1 MTCLDKIEQGGKEFM
16 NQIKV
21 NGLTRI
27 TRATAKKV
35 FKAGGTIYG
44 CPCNVL
50 PTKINSIRYD
60 GSGEATFDYIDN
72 SAYFYNC
79 HDSRGNQ
86 MFYYIDDEVASG
98 LGK

>member
-1 MTCLDKIEQGGKEFM
+1 M

-21 NGLTRI
+21 NELTRV

-35 FKAGGTIYG
+35 FKAGQVVYG

-50 PTKINSIRYD
+50 PTKINSIRYNGKD
-60 GSGEATFDYIDN
+60 GATFDYIDN
-72 SAYFYNC
+72 SAYYYNC

-86 MFYYIDDEVASG
+86 MFYYVDDEVAAG

>member
-1 MTCLDKIEQGGKEFM
+1 M
-16 NQIKV
+16 NQNKV
-21 NGLTRI
+21 NGLTRV

-35 FKAGGTIYG
+35 FKAGQMVYG

-50 PTKINSIRYD
+50 PTKINSIRYNGKD
-60 GSGEATFDYIDN
+60 GATFDYIDN
-72 SAYFYNC
+72 SAYYYNC

-86 MFYYIDDEVASG
+86 IFYYVDDEVAAG

>member
-1 MTCLDKIEQGGKEFM
+1 M

-21 NGLTRI
+21 NGLTRV

-35 FKAGGTIYG
+35 FKAGQVVYG

-50 PTKINSIRYD
+50 PTKINTIRYN
-60 GSGEATFDYIDN
+60 GNSGATFDYIDN
-72 SAYFYNC
+72 SAYYYNC

-86 MFYYIDDEVASG
+86 MFYYVDDEVAAG
-98 LGK
+98 LRK

>member
-1 MTCLDKIEQGGKEFM
+1 M

-21 NGLTRI
+21 NGLTRV

-35 FKAGGTIYG
+35 FKAGQLVYA

-50 PTKINSIRYD
+50 PTKINTIRYN
-60 GSGEATFDYIDN
+60 GNSGATFDYIDN
-72 SAYFYNC
+72 SAYYYNC
-79 HDSRGNQ
+79 HDNRGNK
-86 MFYYIDDEVASG
+86 MFYYVDDEVAAG

>member
-1 MTCLDKIEQGGKEFM
+1 M
-16 NQIKV
+16 NQVKV
-21 NGLTRI
+21 NGLTRV

-35 FKAGGTIYG
+35 FKAGQIVYG

-50 PTKINSIRYD
+50 PTKINAIRYIEKD
-60 GSGEATFDYIDN
+60 GATFDYIDN
-72 SAYFYNC
+72 SAYYYNC

-86 MFYYIDDEVASG
+86 MFYYVDDAVADG

>member
-1 MTCLDKIEQGGKEFM
+1 M

-21 NGLTRI
+21 NGLTRV
-27 TRATAKKV
+27 TRATAKYE
-35 FKAGGTIYG
+35 G
-44 CPCNVL
+44 N
-50 PTKINSIRYD
+50 
-60 GSGEATFDYIDN
+60 GEATFDYIDN

>member
-1 MTCLDKIEQGGKEFM
+1 M

-21 NGLTRI
+21 NGLTRV

-35 FKAGGTIYG
+35 FKAGQMVYG

-50 PTKINSIRYD
+50 PTKINSIRYNGKD
-60 GSGEATFDYIDN
+60 GATFDYIDN
-72 SAYFYNC
+72 SAYYYNC

-86 MFYYIDDEVASG
+86 MLYYVDDEVAAG

>member
-1 MTCLDKIEQGGKEFM
+1 M

-21 NGLTRI
+21 NGLTRV

-35 FKAGGTIYG
+35 FKAGQMVYG

-50 PTKINSIRYD
+50 PTKINSIRYNGKD
-60 GSGEATFDYIDN
+60 GATFDYIDN
-72 SAYFYNC
+72 SAYYYNC
-79 HDSRGNQ
+79 HDSRENQ
-86 MFYYIDDEVASG
+86 IFYYVDDEVAAG